1 MYLVAAY
8 ENSHIVES
16 SIRIIKNE
24 RLVLKHLRYLA
35 KNQWPNMPMTLNSLI
50 SNGWFK
56 VLKLETNKLSD
67 NPRQIS
73 KGKIKQWIEDE
84 KFEKVMI
91 PTRRKVQPSN
101 WNATVMSDNWTEER
115 CTDIRFNNNY
125 DTKSIV
131 KKDYL

>member
-84 KFEKVMI
+84 KFEKVKI
-91 PTRRKVQPSN
+91 DAK
-101 WNATVMSDNWTEER
+101 
-115 CTDIRFNNNY
+115 
-125 DTKSIV
+125 
-131 KKDYL
+131 